1 MLQSYDDLINDSR
14 NTHVTVQGTR
24 GGKPRYYLHIVKRCL
39 QLQAVNLWVSGGEDG
54 SKYSLDATPPYS
66 SSLSFFLRRFP
77 TSFALHHA
85 LFVSTNRSSASR
97 NSNLPSSCFL
107 SSSIVEHGSKR
118 KHPIDCVPS
127 TLTYHFSLNELQK
140 IYFLKIIF
148 KRLKIYL
155 FNYIRDIH
163 KTAM

>member
-66 SSLSFFLRRFP
+66 SSLSFFHRRYP
-77 TSFALHHA
+77 SSFALQRASLRPGQPGQHHPPHRGIPIYPLRA
-85 LFVSTNRSSASR
+85 FFHPRSCSTVQNENTQLIVS
-97 NSNLPSSCFL
+97 P
-107 SSSIVEHGSKR
+107 
-118 KHPIDCVPS
+118 VPS
-127 TLTYHFSLNELQK
+127 HTVSL
-140 IYFLKIIF
+140 
-148 KRLKIYL
+148 
-155 FNYIRDIH
+155 
-163 KTAM
+163 